1 MKRLG
6 LLVALA
12 VGIAVAPARPVDAA
26 ANPPSM
32 VDVIVVLKS
41 QPNLGKLRAASR
53 PARLAAVER
62 GLRAHAGQTQKG
74 VLALLARRH
83 AQGLATGI
91 VPLWIANEVAARTT
105 PAVVRELAKR
115 PDVREVR
122 PEFTVQAP
130 TSEVAA
136 AATSTVEPNVS
147 LVNAPALWDRGFRGQ
162 GVVVANLDTGVD
174 ATHPDLAAK
183 WRGGTNSW
191 YDPNGQ
197 HPTTPTDVSG
207 HGTQT
212 MGVMVGGNAG
222 GSSVG
227 VAPDARWIA
236 VKIFN
241 DRGTA
246 TSTGIHQGFQWL
258 LDPDGNPS
266 TADAP
271 NVVDNSW
278 TMMTA
283 SCTLDFQPDLA
294 SLRAAGIVPV
304 FAAGN
309 SGPTA
314 GTVLSPANLS
324 EALAVGGTDNSDV
337 LDPYSSRGPSACAA
351 ATAPKLTAP
360 GVNVRTDD
368 LYGGYAQDT
377 GTSVAAPHVAGA
389 LALLLSAFPHL
400 SADQQEAALESGAV
414 DLGAAGYG
422 YGRLDALA
430 AYQWLAGA
438 PDFTVGASPSSA
450 TVARGGSTTFT
461 VSVSGTNGFG
471 GDVSL
476 GLSGLSPAQGTWSFS
491 PSIVAKGAG
500 TAQLSVTTAASIT
513 PGTYPLTITGTSDA
527 TSGAITTRTATAT
540 LVVSGSPDFT
550 ISATPASRSVAAGTG
565 ANYTVAV
572 SALNGFT
579 GDVSLSV
586 GALPASVS
594 AAFAPGKITTAG
606 SSQLAISTSASVTP
620 GSYPLTI
627 SAASGSTTHIAAVT
641 LVVTAPPDFSLAA
654 TPSSRTVAAGAGTT
668 YSVTVGALNGFAGSV
683 ALSVSWPPS
692 FVGSASLSPSSV
704 GAGGS
709 SQLTV
714 TTYAGV
720 PAGSYSLT
728 IAGTSGS
735 LQHSKSVNLTVGAPD
750 FAVSA
755 SPSSATI
762 YRGQTALYTVAASA
776 LGGFTGS
783 VSLSVSGLPAYATA
797 SWVSNPITTPG
808 STTLRIRTS
817 GWTPRGTFTLRI
829 SGTSGALSHQV
840 TVTVAVR

>member
-1 MKRLG
+1 MRRLG

-12 VGIAVAPARPVDAA
+12 VGIAMSPALPAGAA
-26 ANPPSM
+26 SPQRL
-32 VDVIVVLKS
+32 VDVVVVMKS
-41 QPNLGKLRAASR
+41 QANLGAFRAASR

-62 GLRAHAGQTQKG
+62 GLRAHAGQTQQG
-74 VLALLARRH
+74 VLTLLAKRH

-91 VPLWIANEVAARTT
+91 VPLWIANEVAVRTT

-162 GVVVANLDTGVD
+162 GVVVANMDTGVD

-183 WRGGTNSW
+183 WRGGPNSW

-197 HPTTPTDVSG
+197 HPTTPTDISG

-227 VAPDARWIA
+227 VAPDAKWIA

-258 LDPDGNPS
+258 LDPDGNPN

-278 TMMTA
+278 TMTTA

-294 SLRAAGIVPV
+294 SLRAAGILPV

-309 SGPTA
+309 YGPNS
-314 GTVLSPANLS
+314 GTVQSPANLP
-324 EALAVGGTDNSDV
+324 EAFAVGGTDNSDA
-337 LDPYSSRGPSACAA
+337 LYSYGSRGPSTCAA
-351 ATAPKLTAP
+351 ATAPKLAAP
-360 GVNVRTDD
+360 AVNIRTTD
-368 LYGGYAQDT
+368 LYGSYVQDT

-400 SADQQEAALESGAV
+400 SADQQEAALESGAH
-414 DLGAAGYG
+414 DLGPAGLDNDSG
-422 YGRLDALA
+422 YGRLDAFA
-430 AYQWLAGA
+430 AYQRLAGS
-438 PDFTVGASPSSA
+438 PDFTVSASPSSV
-450 TVARGGSTTFT
+450 TVAPGGAAAYTASIA
-461 VSVSGTNGFG
+461 STNGFG
-471 GDVSL
+471 GDVTL
-476 GLSGLSPAQGTWSFS
+476 GLAGLSAQPATWTFDPPFVAQGSGS
-491 PSIVAKGAG
+491 
-500 TAQLSVTTAASIT
+500 AQLSISTATTIA
-513 PGTYPLTITGTSDA
+513 PGTYPLTITA
-527 TSGAITTRTATAT
+527 TSGAITRTATAT
-540 LVVSGSPDFT
+540 LVVSGPPDFT
-550 ISATPASRSVAAGTG
+550 ISTAPTSKSVVAGGSASYSVGVT
-565 ANYTVAV
+565 
-572 SALNGFT
+572 ALNGFT

-586 GALPASVS
+586 GGLPASVG
-594 AAFAPGKITTAG
+594 ATFTPGTITTAG
-606 SSQLAISTSASVTP
+606 SSQLALSTSTSTIP

-627 SAASGSTTHIAAVT
+627 SATSDSITHASAIT

-654 TPSSRTVAAGAGTT
+654 SPSSRTVTAGAGTS
-668 YSVTVGALNGFAGSV
+668 YSVTVAAVNGFTGTV
-683 ALSVSWPPS
+683 ALSVS
-692 FVGSASLSPSSV
+692 GLTASV
-704 GAGGS
+704 GTATFTPSTVGGS
-709 SQLTV
+709 GTSQLTV
-714 TTYAGV
+714 TANPGAPV
-720 PAGSYSLT
+720 GSYPLT
-728 IAGTSGS
+728 ITGTSGS
-735 LQHSKSVNLTVGAPD
+735 LQHSKAVTLTVGGQD
-750 FAVSA
+750 FALSA
-755 SPSSATI
+755 SPSSGSI
-762 YRGQTALYTVAASA
+762 YRGQTASYTVSTASTA
-776 LGGFTGS
+776 GFGGM
-783 VSLSVSGLPAYATA
+783 VSLTVSGLPAYATA

-808 STTLRIRTS
+808 STTLRVRTS
-817 GWTPRGTFTLRI
+817 GWTPRGTFSVRV

-840 TVTVAVR
+840 TVTLVVR